1 MRTHR
6 SWPWFV
12 PVALA
17 AIIFTAPGCGSSEND
32 DSDDSGGSDST
43 VTVSIS
49 AQPESVTAAVGT
61 AVTLQVT
68 ATGTGTLSYQWYKGG
83 VVISG
88 ATSSTYSISSLA
100 ASDAGRYNVRVSDSN
115 GSLASAKAVVTPT
128 SGGVAVDVW
137 DHNDGFNPA
146 EIAANVTFAYTVT
159 LTGSSDGI
167 AVSATG
173 LTTSST
179 SAGLTTF
186 TDGSKT
192 VIVNTSTNPITITS
206 TITSGTMDYVLG
218 GTFSAGLKITSA
230 AQHGLTLSDVTV
242 TSESGAAINVA
253 SAVRTF
259 VMLSGANSLT
269 ESSPA
274 SAAVNASL
282 YSKGSLLFSGS
293 GSLNVTSGANYET
306 HAIQAKDHV
315 RIAEGTITLK
325 TRYNPTSKNVDTSSV
340 YGINAVSAFIMDGG
354 VLLINSADPISS
366 AATSVPA
373 GWGRG
378 VGVKG
383 AESSTGYIVVNDGIV
398 TITTYDKAMT
408 AKWKCYDKDAPSDS
422 DGDGVCNSSDP
433 NPFVTI
439 NGGTLTIRATGVPCD
454 PTDRQTY
461 NATTCTG
468 TTSAKVSPE
477 GIEAKSIFTLNGGTV
492 DVQTTDDAINA
503 GISYSNAYGNAIVI
517 NGGRLNAASSDN
529 DGIDANAISSPGI
542 TVNGGV
548 VIANGIGAPEEG
560 FDADVYTVRLN
571 GGTII
576 GTGGANSSVD
586 SSSTA
591 DYGSIAKITTGST
604 LAIWKGSKA
613 SGSLVFAYQIPSAT
627 TSATLA
633 ALLSSP
639 SIVTSGS
646 YTYFFTSAS
655 NITCSEWFHGL
666 CVGTKSATYSTLG
679 SGTTLTVK

>member
-1 MRTHR
+1 MRTQR
-6 SWPWFV
+6 LARWFA
-12 PVALA
+12 PAALA
-17 AIIFTAPGCGSSEND
+17 IIMLTASGCGSKNS
-32 DSDDSGGSDST
+32 DSDDSGSTDET

-49 AQPESVTAAVGT
+49 AQPASVTAAVAT
-61 AVTLQVT
+61 AVSLQVT

-83 VVISG
+83 VAISG
-88 ATSSTYSISSLA
+88 ATSASYSISSLA
-100 ASDAGRYNVRVSDSN
+100 ASDAGRYHVKVSDSN
-115 GSLASAKAVVTPT
+115 STLASSKAVVTPT
-128 SGGVAVDVW
+128 SAGAAVDVW
-137 DHNDGFNPA
+137 DSNDGFNPA

-167 AVSATG
+167 TVGATG
-173 LTTSST
+173 LTTSSA
-179 SAGLTTF
+179 SQGLTTF

-192 VIVNTSTNPITITS
+192 VIVNTSTTPIAITS
-206 TITSGTMDYVLG
+206 TITSGMVNYVLG
-218 GTFSAGLKITSA
+218 GTFSTGLKITSA
-230 AQHGLTLSDVTV
+230 AHHGLTLSDVTIA
-242 TSESGAAINVA
+242 SEIGPAINVA

-259 VMLSGANSLT
+259 VMMSGANSLT
-269 ESSPA
+269 ESSAA
-274 SAAVNASL
+274 SVAANAAL

-315 RIAEGTITLK
+315 RISEGTLTLK

-354 VLLINSADPISS
+354 VVAINSADEISG
-366 AATSVPA
+366 AAKSVPA

-383 AESSTGYIVVNDGIV
+383 AESSTGYAVVNDGIL
-398 TITTYDKAMT
+398 TINTYDKAMT

-439 NGGTLTIRATGVPCD
+439 NGGTITIRATGVPCD
-454 PTDRQTY
+454 PTDKQTY
-461 NATTCTG
+461 NSTTCTS
-468 TTSAKVSPE
+468 TSSADVGPE
-477 GIEAKSIFTLNGGTV
+477 GIEAKSILTINGGTI
-492 DVQTTDDAINA
+492 DVQTTDDALNA

-517 NGGRLNAASSDN
+517 NGGYLNAASSDN

-542 TVNGGV
+542 TINGGR
-548 VIANGIGAPEEG
+548 VIANGIGSPEEG
-560 FDADVYTVRLN
+560 LDADVYTVKLN
-571 GGTII
+571 GGTVI
-576 GTGGANSSVD
+576 GTGGGNSSVD
-586 SSSTA
+586 SNSTA
-591 DYGSIAKITTGST
+591 DYGSISKITSGST
-604 LAIWKGSKA
+604 LAIWRGSKS
-613 SGSLVFAYQIPSAT
+613 SGSLAFAYQIPSAT
-627 TSATLA
+627 TSTTLA

-639 SIVTSGS
+639 AIVSSGS

-666 CVGTKSATYSTLG
+666 CVGTKSATYSNLG